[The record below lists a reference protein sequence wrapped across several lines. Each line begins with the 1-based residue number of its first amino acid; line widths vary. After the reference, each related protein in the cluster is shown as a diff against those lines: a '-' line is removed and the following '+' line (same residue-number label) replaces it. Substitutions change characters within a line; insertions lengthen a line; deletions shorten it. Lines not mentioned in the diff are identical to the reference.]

1 MNLNRKD
8 FFIKVARILL
18 ASILAVIA
26 IALGSKVAMGNDCSK
41 CPGNGVCSG
50 EADCEKYLSK

>member
-8 FFIKVARILL
+8 FLIKVARMLM

-26 IALGSKVAMGNDCSK
+26 IALGSKVAMGNDCSQ
-41 CPGNGVCSG
+41 CPGNGVCRG
-50 EADCEKYLSK
+50 EADCKKYLSK